1 MFCWEGIFV
10 YWKDLKECNWVYK
23 LQVENLNSQ
32 LRWLFAIGLL
42 YSVWNCLCCDSWYVD
57 LFRSRFVVW
66 HLFDTRINRPVAKES
81 KQTTTMSKETKTKV
95 YYDTEGKELDA
106 RFHTT
111 QEHLSDQDL
120 RKLDITTLNPLS
132 PEVSPLFFQF

>member
-1 MFCWEGIFV
+1 MTRCSVQDLEIGI
-10 YWKDLKECNWVYK
+10 YLTLE
-23 LQVENLNSQ
+23 S
-32 LRWLFAIGLL
+32 
-42 YSVWNCLCCDSWYVD
+42 
-57 LFRSRFVVW
+57 
-66 HLFDTRINRPVAKES
+66 NRPVAKES

>member
-1 MFCWEGIFV
+1 
-10 YWKDLKECNWVYK
+10 
-23 LQVENLNSQ
+23 
-32 LRWLFAIGLL
+32 
-42 YSVWNCLCCDSWYVD
+42 
-57 LFRSRFVVW
+57 
-66 HLFDTRINRPVAKES
+66 
-81 KQTTTMSKETKTKV
+81 MSKETKTKV

>member
-1 MFCWEGIFV
+1 MH
-10 YWKDLKECNWVYK
+10 
-23 LQVENLNSQ
+23 
-32 LRWLFAIGLL
+32 
-42 YSVWNCLCCDSWYVD
+42 
-57 LFRSRFVVW
+57 RSCAA
-66 HLFDTRINRPVAKES
+66 VAKES
-81 KQTTTMSKETKTKV
+81 KSTTKELTTMSKETKTKV

>member
-1 MFCWEGIFV
+1 M
-10 YWKDLKECNWVYK
+10 
-23 LQVENLNSQ
+23 
-32 LRWLFAIGLL
+32 
-42 YSVWNCLCCDSWYVD
+42 CCDSLFVEFFSRD
-57 LFRSRFVVW
+57 LNFKLTLES
-66 HLFDTRINRPVAKES
+66 NRPVAKES